1 MAQPENEGVGADGD
15 GNEADRLIP
24 GGLAGRGGG
33 SIQKGGG
40 GSIQKG
46 GGGAGG
52 GVASPGPSTTIHFP
66 ASYQGT
72 SAVASPRSAESDV

>member
-24 GGLAGRGGG
+24 GGLAGR
-33 SIQKGGG
+33 GG